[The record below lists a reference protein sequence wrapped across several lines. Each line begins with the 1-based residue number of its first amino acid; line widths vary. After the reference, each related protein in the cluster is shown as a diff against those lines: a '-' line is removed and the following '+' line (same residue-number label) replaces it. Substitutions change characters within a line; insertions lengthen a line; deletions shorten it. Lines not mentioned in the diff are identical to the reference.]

1 VFIAG
6 AAIQWLRDGLGV
18 IATAAETEAMAMSVP
33 DTGGVTFVPAF
44 VGLGTPHWEPEA
56 RGTITGIT
64 RGTTRAQLVR
74 AAVASIAYGTADLLR
89 AVMASSALE
98 VPVLRVDGGAAAND
112 FLMQFQA
119 DLLGVPVE
127 RPAMLETTALGAAA
141 LAGIGTGVWKSV
153 EELRGTVEVRRFEP
167 KIRGNERA
175 ARIAAWER
183 AVHAALAWARYPA

>member
-1 VFIAG
+1 MREMRCPTLRPACSRTAACGAAGEPAYAIEGSVFIAG

-18 IATAAETEAMAMSVP
+18 IATASETQALAMSVT

-64 RGTTRAQLVR
+64 RGTTRAHLVR
-74 AAVASIAYGTADLLR
+74 AAVESIAFGTADLLR
-89 AVMASSALE
+89 TVMDSSALE

-127 RPAMLETTALGAAA
+127 RPAMLETTALGAAG
-141 LAGIGTGVWKSV
+141 LAGIATGRLVV
-153 EELRGTVEVRRFEP
+153 G
-167 KIRGNERA
+167 G
-175 ARIAAWER
+175 
-183 AVHAALAWARYPA
+183 